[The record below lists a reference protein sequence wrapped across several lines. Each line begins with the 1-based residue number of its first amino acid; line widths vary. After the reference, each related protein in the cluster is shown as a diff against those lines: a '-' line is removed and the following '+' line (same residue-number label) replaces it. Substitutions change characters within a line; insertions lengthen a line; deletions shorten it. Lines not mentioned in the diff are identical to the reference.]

1 MSSHTYCYVS
11 ASRFLGPFFIC
22 SRLCSMSSSIVISPC
37 LTFVKYLP
45 RMCCGRV
52 FQPGQGTW
60 PGTSQMHWRS
70 KLRPKLAGFCR
81 MDAVACSS
89 NRRVSLES
97 GNHTKYKLRQLE
109 RLRSEDTSHR
119 PMITHISDQFILD
132 QHWKIWSFGKF
143 FKFVTLTLSCFDL
156 GSSQVKTSQIQ
167 NYKF

>member
-1 MSSHTYCYVS
+1 MDFHKLALSHWHVICTCKGLYCMYCNLTQHSTIYYNTFIIQIGNYTMTSHTYCYVSAS

-89 NRRVSLES
+89 NRSVSLE
-97 GNHTKYKLRQLE
+97 T
-109 RLRSEDTSHR
+109 T
-119 PMITHISDQFILD
+119 
-132 QHWKIWSFGKF
+132 
-143 FKFVTLTLSCFDL
+143 
-156 GSSQVKTSQIQ
+156 Q
-167 NYKF
+167 NIN